1 MTLQTWYRVKK
12 DTQCIIY
19 SVYLEIQGEAILWY
33 RIEGRIAGISGG
45 RQQEGDFEMVKKKM
59 VDEREDVCL

>member
-1 MTLQTWYRVKK
+1 
-12 DTQCIIY
+12 
-19 SVYLEIQGEAILWY
+19 VYLEIQGEAILWY